1 MARSRCFIMAFS
13 LLQLSEPILRSLKE
27 EGYTTPTPI
36 QAKAIPPILEG
47 RDVLGCAQTGTG
59 KTAAFALPILHKL
72 MTMPVD
78 KTRRGPAFPRALVL
92 SPTRELAEQIGDSFA
107 TYGRHTGLVHTCVYG
122 GVSQYHQV
130 RALHRGVDIL
140 VATPGRLEDLMEQR
154 VVNLSEVCVLVLDEA
169 DRMLDMGFIQPIRRI
184 ASALPNTKERPR
196 HTLLFSATM
205 PKEIMHL
212 ADSLLKDPVK
222 VAVTPVASAVPLIT
236 QSLYLVS
243 SKNEKQTLLHHLL
256 NDKAVQRAVVFT
268 KTKFGADRVSRK
280 LKQAGIK
287 ADEIHGNK
295 AQNQRQR
302 ALDAFRD
309 GRTRV
314 LVATDVAARGLDVDA
329 ITHVFNFDM
338 PMEPESYVHR
348 IGRTGRAGATG
359 LAVSFCDKTE
369 RGLLRSVERLIG
381 KQIPTVPVPQGMVH
395 VDGSPEPIESFTTAR
410 GASGARGHSDRS
422 PAPRSSSKGRGNDG
436 GRDFTR
442 PEPQRSASH
451 STGHSHSASPA
462 ASHVKRDHHP
472 AKPGEK
478 ATGGSHT
485 TSTKPAASAPAVAPS
500 PKPVHVPRA
509 HAEPAHAP
517 ASRSAHTPRMPM
529 TDPIIERPEKNY
541 DYSEILAKA
550 PSRGEERVEKERPA
564 APKPT
569 HAAHATA
576 PAPKRAA
583 HDGPLHRPA
592 AAAPVA
598 PKFSAGKPHTPRAGD
613 RDIDQARFSRD
624 EPAPRQGRDDRGG
637 ARFDPRGRSSQN
649 YSTGGPKRD
658 GYSPRDDRGGF
669 GGRDRR
675 DTASDYAPR
684 SSSRP
689 TSRPASGPAPRV
701 GTGAGPRTGPGARPA
716 GKPDFGFDRDAPS
729 SRFSRDDRGAPSS
742 RFARDDRGESKK
754 AAWGDKRE
762 GAARPAPFERSGPA
776 GPRPLPG
783 AKPSKTGLHPHASK
797 VKPKFAKSAPVAGAG
812 AGAKKTAK
820 KSNKKPHRKGAPPSR
835 PFAGGGSSKS
845 GG

>member
-1 MARSRCFIMAFS
+1 MARSRCFTMPFS

-72 MTMPVD
+72 LTMPVD

-92 SPTRELAEQIGDSFA
+92 SPTRELAEQIGESFA

-184 ASALPNTKERPR
+184 ASALSNTKERPR

-222 VAVTPVASAVPLIT
+222 VAVAVAPTAVPLIT

-410 GASGARGHSDRS
+410 GASGSRGHSDRS
-422 PAPRSSSKGRGNDG
+422 PTPRSSSKGRGNDG

-442 PEPQRSASH
+442 PEPQRGPSR
-451 STGHSHSASPA
+451 STGHAHSASSAP
-462 ASHVKRDHHP
+462 SHVKRDHHP
-472 AKPGEK
+472 AKPAEK
-478 ATGGSHT
+478 VTGGSHT
-485 TSTKPAASAPAVAPS
+485 THAKPVASAPAPA
-500 PKPVHVPRA
+500 PKPVHSPRA
-509 HAEPAHAP
+509 HAESAP
-517 ASRSAHTPRMPM
+517 ASAPRTSRMPM
-529 TDPIIERPEKNY
+529 TDPIIERAEKNY
-541 DYSEILAKA
+541 DYTEILAKA
-550 PSRGEERVEKERPA
+550 SGEERVERERPA
-564 APKPT
+564 AAKPSPDA
-569 HAAHATA
+569 HAAA

-583 HDGPLHRPA
+583 HRDAPVHRPA

-598 PKFSAGKPHTPRAGD
+598 PKFSAGKSHTPRAGD
-613 RDIDQARFSRD
+613 RDIHQARFARD
-624 EPAPRQGRDDRGG
+624 EPAPRQNRDERGG
-637 ARFDPRGRSSQN
+637 ARFDLRGKPSQG
-649 YSTGGPKRD
+649 YAAGGPKRD
-658 GYSPRDDRGGF
+658 GYSSRDDRGGF

-675 DTASDYAPR
+675 DTPSDYAPR

-689 TSRPASGPAPRV
+689 TSRPTPGPAPRV

-716 GKPDFGFDRDAPS
+716 GKPDFGFDRGAPA
-729 SRFSRDDRGAPSS
+729 SRFSRDDRGARPARPLARS
-742 RFARDDRGESKK
+742 FDARDNRGASKRE
-754 AAWGDKRE
+754 AWGEKRE
-762 GAARPAPFERSGPA
+762 GTPRPAAFERSGAP
-776 GPRPLPG
+776 GPRPLAG

-797 VKPKFAKSAPVAGAG
+797 VKPKFAKSAPGAGAS

-820 KSNKKPHRKGAPPSR
+820 KSGKKPHRKGAPPAR
-835 PFAGGGSSKS
+835 PFAGGSTGKAR
-845 GG
+845 G